1 MANISMANWR
11 EKSKSEVKKSAPI
24 DKSPVEH
31 LPQEMTG
38 PTLKV
43 FNTPKAKT
51 FPVRD
56 IKDMED
62 LKYVTDKEDYFYYL
76 ICDDILWYPKF
87 VLYYEGVANVKVLTM
102 RNLRNEVSNGI
113 PVDDI
118 LSQYSNICVVDIK
131 VQPSKKLEGTCYY
144 YLCSDNKF
152 AINIFFTINYT
163 HYNQIYCDYADFSN
177 SNEFEAIYSVLSKID
192 SDGLFL
198 VLCEEPINEDW
209 LKGKDLLGWIYGFEA
224 GVKYNEEKCSVKLFL
239 GCSAEEAKSKLDNM
253 YDSDYLKGNKIIID
267 RDGNLREFK

>member
-11 EKSKSEVKKSAPI
+11 EKSKSEIKKSAPI
-24 DKSPVEH
+24 NESPVEH

-38 PTLKV
+38 HALKV
-43 FNTPKAKT
+43 FNTPRVKT
-51 FPVRD
+51 FPIRD

-62 LKYVTDKEDYFYYL
+62 IKYVTDKEDYFYYL

-87 VLYYEGVANVKVLTM
+87 VLYYEGVENVKVLTT

-118 LSQYSNICVVDIK
+118 LSKYSNICVIDIN
-131 VQPSKKLEGTCYY
+131 VQLSKKLEGTCYY
-144 YLCSDNKF
+144 YLRSDNKF

-163 HYNQIYCDYADFSN
+163 HYNQIYYDYADFSN

-198 VLCEEPINEDW
+198 VLCEESINEDC

-224 GVKYNEEKCSVKLFL
+224 GVKYNEEKCSAKLFL

>member
-11 EKSKSEVKKSAPI
+11 EKSKSEVKKSVQPEKIPI
-24 DKSPVEH
+24 ET
-31 LPQEMTG
+31 LPKETTG
-38 PTLKV
+38 PALKV

-62 LKYVTDKEDYFYYL
+62 LKYVAVKEDYFYYL

-87 VLYYEGVANVKVLTM
+87 VLYYEGVENVKVLTT
-102 RNLRNEVSNGI
+102 RNLRNEASNGI

-118 LSQYSNICVVDIK
+118 LSKYSNICVVDIR
-131 VQPSKKLEGTCYY
+131 VQPSKKLDGVCYY
-144 YLCSDNKF
+144 YLWSDNKF
-152 AINIFFTINYT
+152 AINIFFTVNYT
-163 HYNQIYCDYADFSN
+163 HYTQIYYDYDDFSN
-177 SNEFEAIYSVLSKID
+177 GNEFEAIYSVLSKID

-198 VLCEEPINEDW
+198 VLCEESISEDC

-224 GVKYNEEKCSVKLFL
+224 GVKYNEEKCSAKLFL
-239 GCSAEEAKSKLDNM
+239 GCSAEKAKSKLDDM

>member
-11 EKSKSEVKKSAPI
+11 EKSKSEIKKSAPI
-24 DKSPVEH
+24 NESPVEH

-38 PTLKV
+38 PALKV
-43 FNTPKAKT
+43 FNTPRVKT
-51 FPVRD
+51 FHIRD

-62 LKYVTDKEDYFYYL
+62 IKYVTDKEDYFYYL

-87 VLYYEGVANVKVLTM
+87 VLYYEGVENVKVLTT

-131 VQPSKKLEGTCYY
+131 VQLSKKLEGTCYY

-163 HYNQIYCDYADFSN
+163 HYNQIYYDYADFSN

-198 VLCEEPINEDW
+198 VLCEESINEDW

-224 GVKYNEEKCSVKLFL
+224 GVKYNEEKCSAKLFL
-239 GCSAEEAKSKLDNM
+239 GCSAEEAKSKLDDM

>member
-11 EKSKSEVKKSAPI
+11 ERSKSEVKRSALI
-24 DKSPVEH
+24 EKSPVEH
-31 LPQEMTG
+31 LPKETTG

-43 FNTPKAKT
+43 FSTPKAKT
-51 FPVRD
+51 FPVRG

-87 VLYYEGVANVKVLTM
+87 VLYYEGVENVKVLTT
-102 RNLRNEVSNGI
+102 RNLRNEVSSGI

-163 HYNQIYCDYADFSN
+163 HYNQIYYDYDDFSN
-177 SNEFEAIYSVLSKID
+177 GNEFETIYNMLTKID
-192 SDGLFL
+192 STGLFL
-198 VLCEEPINEDW
+198 VLSEESINEEC

-224 GVKYNEEKCSVKLFL
+224 GVKYNEEKCSAKLFL

-267 RDGNLREFK
+267 MDGNLREFK

>member
-11 EKSKSEVKKSAPI
+11 EKSKSEIKKSAPI
-24 DKSPVEH
+24 NELPVGH

-38 PTLKV
+38 PALKV

-51 FPVRD
+51 FPIRD
-56 IKDMED
+56 IKEMED
-62 LKYVTDKEDYFYYL
+62 LKYVTDKEDYFYYI

-87 VLYYEGVANVKVLTM
+87 VLHYGEVENVKVLTM
-102 RNLRNEVSNGI
+102 RNLRNEVSSGM

-118 LSQYSNICVVDIK
+118 LYKYSNICVVDIK
-131 VQPSKKLEGTCYY
+131 VQPSKKLDGICYC

-152 AINIFFTINYT
+152 AINIFFTVNYT
-163 HYNQIYCDYADFSN
+163 HYNQIYYDCDDFSN
-177 SNEFEAIYSVLSKID
+177 GNEFEAIYNVLSKINLQ
-192 SDGLFL
+192 GLYL
-198 VLCEEPINEDW
+198 VLCEESVNEDY

-224 GVKYNEEKCSVKLFL
+224 GVKYNEEKCSAKLFL
-239 GCSAEEAKSKLDNM
+239 GYSAEEVKSKLDDM

>member
-11 EKSKSEVKKSAPI
+11 ERSKSEVKRSALI
-24 DKSPVEH
+24 EKSPVEH
-31 LPQEMTG
+31 LPKETTG

-43 FNTPKAKT
+43 FSTPKAKT

-87 VLYYEGVANVKVLTM
+87 VLYYEGVENVKVLTT
-102 RNLRNEVSNGI
+102 RNLRNEVSSGI

-163 HYNQIYCDYADFSN
+163 HYNQIYYDYDDFSN
-177 SNEFEAIYSVLSKID
+177 GNEFETIYNMLTKID
-192 SDGLFL
+192 STGLFL
-198 VLCEEPINEDW
+198 VLSEESINEEC

-224 GVKYNEEKCSVKLFL
+224 GVKYNEEKCSAKLFL

-267 RDGNLREFK
+267 MDGNLREFK

>member
-1 MANISMANWR
+1 MANWR
-11 EKSKSEVKKSAPI
+11 EKSKSEVKKNVQAASAPSEEI
-24 DKSPVEH
+24 QKV
-31 LPQEMTG
+31 TTNV
-38 PTLKV
+38 TLKI

-51 FPVRD
+51 FPVRN
-56 IKDMED
+56 IKEIED
-62 LKYVTDKEDYFYYL
+62 LEYVTPNEDNFYYI

-87 VLYYEGVANVKVLTM
+87 VLYYEGVENVKVLTT
-102 RNLRNEVSNGI
+102 RNLRNEVSNGV

-118 LSQYSNICVVDIK
+118 LSKYSNICVVDIK

-144 YLCSDNKF
+144 YLRSDNKF

-163 HYNQIYCDYADFSN
+163 HYNQIYYDYADFSN

-198 VLCEEPINEDW
+198 VLCEESISEDC
-209 LKGKDLLGWIYGFEA
+209 LKGKDLLGWIYGFES
-224 GVKYNEEKCSVKLFL
+224 GVKYNEEKCSAKLFL

>member
-11 EKSKSEVKKSAPI
+11 EKSKSEVKKSVQPE
-24 DKSPVEH
+24 KTPVEA
-31 LPQEMTG
+31 LPQDTTG
-38 PTLKV
+38 PVLKV
-43 FNTPKAKT
+43 FNNPRAKA

-62 LKYVTDKEDYFYYL
+62 LKDVTNKEEYFYYL

-87 VLYYEGVANVKVLTM
+87 VLYYEGVENVKVLTT

-144 YLCSDNKF
+144 YLYSDNKF

-163 HYNQIYCDYADFSN
+163 HYNQIYYDYADFSN
-177 SNEFEAIYSVLSKID
+177 SNEFEAIYSVISKID

-198 VLCEEPINEDW
+198 VLCEESISEDC

-224 GVKYNEEKCSVKLFL
+224 GVKYNEEKCSAKLFL

>member
-11 EKSKSEVKKSAPI
+11 EKSKSEIKKSAPI
-24 DKSPVEH
+24 NELPVGH

-38 PTLKV
+38 PALKV

-51 FPVRD
+51 FPIRD
-56 IKDMED
+56 IKEMED
-62 LKYVTDKEDYFYYL
+62 LKYVTDKEDYFYYI

-87 VLYYEGVANVKVLTM
+87 VLHYEEVENVKVLTM
-102 RNLRNEVSNGI
+102 RNLRNEVSSGM

-118 LSQYSNICVVDIK
+118 LYKYSNICVVDIK
-131 VQPSKKLEGTCYY
+131 VQPSKKLDGICYC

-152 AINIFFTINYT
+152 AINIFFTVNYT
-163 HYNQIYCDYADFSN
+163 HYNQIYYDCDDFSN
-177 SNEFEAIYSVLSKID
+177 GNEFEAIYNVLSKINLQ
-192 SDGLFL
+192 GLYL
-198 VLCEEPINEDW
+198 VLCEESVNEDY

-224 GVKYNEEKCSVKLFL
+224 GVKYNEEKCSAKLFL
-239 GCSAEEAKSKLDNM
+239 GYSAEEVKSKLDDM

>member
-11 EKSKSEVKKSAPI
+11 EKSKSEIKKSAPI
-24 DKSPVEH
+24 NESPVEH

-38 PTLKV
+38 HALKV
-43 FNTPKAKT
+43 FNNPRAKT

-62 LKYVTDKEDYFYYL
+62 LKYVTNKEEYFYYI

-87 VLYYEGVANVKVLTM
+87 VLYYEGVENVKVLTT
-102 RNLRNEVSNGI
+102 RNLRNEASNGI

-144 YLCSDNKF
+144 YLYSDNKF
-152 AINIFFTINYT
+152 AINSFFTVNYT
-163 HYNQIYCDYADFSN
+163 HYNQIYYDYDDFSN
-177 SNEFEAIYSVLSKID
+177 GNEFETIYNMLSKID
-192 SDGLFL
+192 STGLFL
-198 VLCEEPINEDW
+198 VLSEESINEEC

-224 GVKYNEEKCSVKLFL
+224 GVKYNEEKCSAKLFL
-239 GCSAEEAKSKLDNM
+239 GCSAEEAKSKLDDM

-267 RDGNLREFK
+267 KDGNLREFK

>member
-11 EKSKSEVKKSAPI
+11 EKSKSEVKKSVQPEKIPI
-24 DKSPVEH
+24 ETSPKET
-31 LPQEMTG
+31 TG
-38 PTLKV
+38 PALKV

-56 IKDMED
+56 IKEMED
-62 LKYVTDKEDYFYYL
+62 LKDVTNKEEYFYYI

-87 VLYYEGVANVKVLTM
+87 VLYYEGVENVKVLTT
-102 RNLRNEVSNGI
+102 RNLRNEASNGI

-118 LSQYSNICVVDIK
+118 LSKYSNICVVDIK
-131 VQPSKKLEGTCYY
+131 VQLSKKLDGVCYY
-144 YLCSDNKF
+144 YLRSDNKF

-163 HYNQIYCDYADFSN
+163 HYNQMYYDYADFSN

-198 VLCEEPINEDW
+198 VLCEESINEDW

-224 GVKYNEEKCSVKLFL
+224 GVKYNEEKCSAKLFL

>member
-24 DKSPVEH
+24 DKSPIEH

-38 PTLKV
+38 LTLKV

-87 VLYYEGVANVKVLTM
+87 VLYYEGVENVKVLTM

-163 HYNQIYCDYADFSN
+163 HYNQIYYDYADFSN

-198 VLCEEPINEDW
+198 VVSEESINEEC

-224 GVKYNEEKCSVKLFL
+224 GVKYNEEKCSAKLFL
-239 GCSAEEAKSKLDNM
+239 GCSADEAKSKLDDM

>member
-1 MANISMANWR
+1 MANWR
-11 EKSKSEVKKSAPI
+11 EKSKSEVKKNVQAASAPSEEI
-24 DKSPVEH
+24 QKV
-31 LPQEMTG
+31 TTNV
-38 PTLKV
+38 TLKV

-87 VLYYEGVANVKVLTM
+87 VLYYEGVENVKVLTM

-118 LSQYSNICVVDIK
+118 LSQYSNICVIDIK

-163 HYNQIYCDYADFSN
+163 HYNQIYYDYADFSN
-177 SNEFEAIYSVLSKID
+177 SNELEAIYSVLSKID
-192 SDGLFL
+192 STGLFL
-198 VLCEEPINEDW
+198 VLSEESINEDW

-224 GVKYNEEKCSVKLFL
+224 GVKYNEEKCYAKLFL

>member
-11 EKSKSEVKKSAPI
+11 EKSKSEIKKSAPI
-24 DKSPVEH
+24 NESLVEH
-31 LPQEMTG
+31 LPQEMAG
-38 PTLKV
+38 PALKV
-43 FNTPKAKT
+43 FNTPRIKT
-51 FPVRD
+51 FPIRD

-62 LKYVTDKEDYFYYL
+62 IKYVTDKEDYFYYL

-87 VLYYEGVANVKVLTM
+87 VLYYEGVENVKVLTT

-118 LSQYSNICVVDIK
+118 LSQYSNICVIDIN

-144 YLCSDNKF
+144 YLRSDNKF

-163 HYNQIYCDYADFSN
+163 HYNQIYYDYADFSN

-198 VLCEEPINEDW
+198 VLCEESINEDC

-224 GVKYNEEKCSVKLFL
+224 GVKYNEEKCSAKLFL

>member
-11 EKSKSEVKKSAPI
+11 EKSKSEIKKSAPI
-24 DKSPVEH
+24 NESPVEH

-38 PTLKV
+38 HALKV
-43 FNTPKAKT
+43 FNNPRAKT

-56 IKDMED
+56 IKEMED
-62 LKYVTDKEDYFYYL
+62 LKDVTNKEEYFYYI

-87 VLYYEGVANVKVLTM
+87 VLYYEGVENVKVLTT

-118 LSQYSNICVVDIK
+118 LSQYSNICVVDIS
-131 VQPSKKLEGTCYY
+131 VQPSKKLDGACYY
-144 YLCSDNKF
+144 YLRSDNKF
-152 AINIFFTINYT
+152 AINIFFTVNYT
-163 HYNQIYCDYADFSN
+163 HYNQIYYDYDDFRN
-177 SNEFEAIYSVLSKID
+177 GNEFEAIYSVLSKID
-192 SDGLFL
+192 STGLFL
-198 VLCEEPINEDW
+198 VLCEESISEDC

-224 GVKYNEEKCSVKLFL
+224 GVKYNEEKCSAKLFL

>member
-1 MANISMANWR
+1 MANISIANWR
-11 EKSKSEVKKSAPI
+11 EKSKSEIKKSAPI
-24 DKSPVEH
+24 NESPVEH
-31 LPQEMTG
+31 LSQEMTG
-38 PTLKV
+38 PALKV
-43 FNTPKAKT
+43 FNTPRVKT
-51 FPVRD
+51 FPIRD

-62 LKYVTDKEDYFYYL
+62 IKYVTNKEDYFYYL

-87 VLYYEGVANVKVLTM
+87 VLHYEGVENVKVLTT
-102 RNLRNEVSNGI
+102 RNLRNEVSSGM

-118 LSQYSNICVVDIK
+118 LSKYSNICVVDIK
-131 VQPSKKLEGTCYY
+131 VQPSKKLDGIGYC

-152 AINIFFTINYT
+152 AINIFFTVNYT
-163 HYNQIYCDYADFSN
+163 YYNQIYYDCDDFSN
-177 SNEFEAIYSVLSKID
+177 GNEFEAIYNVLSKINLQ
-192 SDGLFL
+192 GLYL
-198 VLCEEPINEDW
+198 VLCVESINEDC

-224 GVKYNEEKCSVKLFL
+224 GVKYNEEKCSAKLFL

>member
-11 EKSKSEVKKSAPI
+11 EKSKSEVKKSVQPEKIPI
-24 DKSPVEH
+24 EA
-31 LPQEMTG
+31 LPKETTG
-38 PTLKV
+38 PALKV

-62 LKYVTDKEDYFYYL
+62 LKYVADKEDYFYYI
-76 ICDDILWYPKF
+76 ICNDILWYPKF
-87 VLYYEGVANVKVLTM
+87 VLYYEGVENAKVLTT
-102 RNLRNEVSNGI
+102 RNLRNEASNGI
-113 PVDDI
+113 PVNDI
-118 LSQYSNICVVDIK
+118 LSKYSNICVVDIE
-131 VQPSKKLEGTCYY
+131 VQPSKKLDGVCYY
-144 YLCSDNKF
+144 YLRSDNKF
-152 AINIFFTINYT
+152 AINIFFTVNYT
-163 HYNQIYCDYADFSN
+163 HYNQIYYDYADFSN

-192 SDGLFL
+192 LDGLFL
-198 VLCEEPINEDW
+198 VLCEESINEDC

-224 GVKYNEEKCSVKLFL
+224 GVKYNDEKCSAKLFL